1 MKLIEGYVETMK
13 YSYSGLAGSTFI
25 FLTCITIG
33 DQRYW
38 KYNAEHR
45 CFSEWQISVIIFAF
59 VYTVPFAVTTMFG
72 IKLLQKRKDWVQ
84 TLHGGDR
91 FALTVFCDLA
101 DLLCTR
107 TGND

>member
-1 MKLIEGYVETMK
+1 MKLIEGYAETMK

-72 IKLLQKRKDWVQ
+72 IKLLQKR
-84 TLHGGDR
+84 
-91 FALTVFCDLA
+91 
-101 DLLCTR
+101 
-107 TGND
+107 